1 MDHSTSLLTH
11 PAALPR
17 RVLSY
22 GRCGLLIAWR
32 LLWPFVLTVGLALG
46 LTLLAARIFGDLEH
60 YRHWADLHAGAL
72 LAWRLTL
79 YGLLAALWWPMRA
92 RLRRQN
98 PDRDTWRLWR
108 CELLVIMT
116 LLLFELRHAGTV

>member
-1 MDHSTSLLTH
+1 MDHPTSLTR

-17 RVLSY
+17 RVLGY
-22 GRCGLLIAWR
+22 GRRGLRIAWR

-60 YRHWADLHAGAL
+60 YRRWADLHAGAL

-79 YGLLAALWWPMRA
+79 YGLLAALWWPIRT

-98 PDRDTWRLWR
+98 PDRDAWRLWR